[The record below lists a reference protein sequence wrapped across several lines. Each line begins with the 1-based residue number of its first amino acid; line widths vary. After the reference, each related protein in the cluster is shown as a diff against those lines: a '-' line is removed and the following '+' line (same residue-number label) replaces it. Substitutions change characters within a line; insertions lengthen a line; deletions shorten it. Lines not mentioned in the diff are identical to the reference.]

1 MSAISLDKIHKS
13 GKQADLSPYST
24 FKHLR
29 TERIDSLDIFVAEY
43 LHEATGAM
51 HYHIAADNSENVF
64 LVGLRTVPT
73 DSKGVAHILEHTALC
88 GSEKYPVRDPFFMMI
103 RRSLN
108 TFMNAFTSSDWTA
121 YPFASQNKK
130 DFDNLL
136 EVYLDAVFFSRL
148 DPMDFAQEGHRVEF
162 ADAKDANSDLVYK
175 GVVFN
180 EMKGAMS
187 STVATVYDRLNYH
200 LFPTSTYHFNSGGE
214 PEDIP
219 DLSYQELKQFYQ
231 THYHP
236 SNAILM
242 TYGDIAPAELQ
253 ERFETLAL
261 SRFDRL
267 DVKIEVADEKR
278 YLSPIA
284 VEESYALDQ
293 VDSNESLDDKSHHVL
308 AWLLGSSI
316 DIEQRFKVQL
326 LSDVLLDNSS
336 SPLRKALE
344 TSDIGTAPS
353 SLCGLEDGNREMSF
367 LCGIEGSQPGKA
379 QDFEKLVISV
389 LEDVAEKGVP
399 LEQVEAMLHQLEIQ
413 QREIGGGHYPFGLQ
427 LILDG
432 LAPAVHRGDP
442 IAAINLDPV
451 LAKLREDIKNP
462 DFIPNLV
469 KELLLN
475 NMHRVRLTMKP
486 DPELNQR
493 KKVAETQRL
502 ANIKAGL
509 SDAEKEKIV
518 DVSKKLALRQE
529 QKDDES
535 ILPKVGLE
543 DVPKEFKVA
552 HGSEKSGAS
561 FPLAFYPQGTNGL
574 VYQQLIIDLPALEDE
589 LLEILPYYTLSLT
602 ELGSAGRDYIATQAL
617 QSGITGG
624 LGCSSSICGSVG
636 DEQSVTGFLV
646 LSSKALMQNHRAMSQ
661 LLKETIQSPRFDESE
676 RIKDIMA
683 QRRAQMEQ
691 SITGSGHSLAM
702 MAASAGFAPV
712 AKLSHR
718 ISGLEGIKRLKALDD
733 GLKEGGS
740 QAIDAL
746 ADKFKR
752 LHQLILQAPQRMLLV
767 AEQESEAS
775 LLSDINEIWQDVAA
789 PSAGF
794 TPFKLDATRQA
805 CKEAWITSTQVNFCA
820 KAYPTVTSDHSDAA
834 ALTVLGGF
842 LRNGYLHRTIRE
854 QGGAYGGGASADSAN
869 AIFRFYS
876 YRDPRLEET
885 LEDFD
890 KSVVWLLE
898 NDHEWQQVE
907 EAILGVVSDIDKPS
921 SPAGEAKQSYHNDL
935 FGRTESQ
942 RRHFREKVLAVKLED
957 LKRVAEAY
965 LKPGN
970 ASIAVVTHTGNTE
983 KLQALGLKAIQV

>member
-1 MSAISLDKIHKS
+1 MSANPLMNTHKN
-13 GKQADLSPYST
+13 GKEINLSPDAAFT
-24 FKHLR
+24 HLR
-29 TERIDSLDIFVAEY
+29 TERIDSLDIFVSEY
-43 LHEATGAM
+43 RHTDTGAM
-51 HYHIAADNSENVF
+51 HYHIAADNPENVF

-162 ADAKDANSDLVYK
+162 ADPKDASSDLVYK

-187 STVATVYDRLNYH
+187 STTATVYDTLNYH
-200 LFPTSTYHFNSGGE
+200 LFPTTTYHYNSGGE

-219 DLSYQELKQFYQ
+219 DLSYAELKAFYE

-236 SNAILM
+236 SNATFM
-242 TYGDIAPAELQ
+242 TFGDIPPAELQ
-253 ERFETLAL
+253 ERFQTLVL

-267 DVKIEVADEKR
+267 DVKVDVDDEKR
-278 YLSPIA
+278 YLSPFS
-284 VEESYALDQ
+284 VEANYALDQ
-293 VDSNESLDDKSHHVL
+293 SDDSETLENKSHHVL
-308 AWLLGSSI
+308 AWLLSSSI
-316 DIEQRFKVQL
+316 DIEGRFKAQL
-326 LSDVLLDNSS
+326 LSDVLLDNSA
-336 SPLRKALE
+336 SPLRQALE

-353 SLCGLEDGNREMSF
+353 NLCGMEDSNREMSF
-367 LCGIEGSQPGKA
+367 LCGIEGSQPEKA
-379 QDFEKLVISV
+379 AEFEALVISV
-389 LEDVAEKGVP
+389 LEEVAENGVP

-427 LILDG
+427 LILGG
-432 LAPAVHRGDP
+432 LSPAVHRGDP

-451 LAKLREDIKNP
+451 LEKLREEIKDP
-462 DFIPNLV
+462 DFIPSLV
-469 KELLLN
+469 KGLLLN

-493 KKVAETQRL
+493 KQVAETQRL
-502 ANIKAGL
+502 AKMKSQLNDDQKAEII
-509 SDAEKEKIV
+509 DMTE
-518 DVSKKLALRQE
+518 KLAARQE

-552 HGSEKSGAS
+552 HGSERGLGCFSVS
-561 FPLAFYPQGTNGL
+561 FFPQGTNGL
-574 VYQQLIIDLPALEDE
+574 VYQQIIIDLPEMDSE
-589 LLEILPYYTLSLT
+589 LLDILPYYNHCLT
-602 ELGSAGRDYIATQAL
+602 ELGSAGRDYLETQAL
-617 QSGITGG
+617 QSSITGG
-624 LGCSSSICGSVG
+624 LGCSSSIRAAVD
-636 DEQSVTGFLV
+636 DEQNAAGFLV
-646 LSSKALMQNHRAMSQ
+646 LSSKALTTNHRAMTE
-661 LLKETIQSPRFDESE
+661 LVKETLLTPRFDEHP

-702 MAASAGFAPV
+702 MAASAGLAPV

-718 ISGLEGIKRLKALDD
+718 IGGLEGIKRLKALDD
-733 GLKEGGS
+733 GLSEDAG
-740 QAIDAL
+740 AIAAL

-752 LHQLILQAPQRMLLV
+752 VHQLVLQAPRRMLLV
-767 AEQESEAS
+767 AEQESES
-775 LLSDINEIWQDVAA
+775 ELLSDIETVWQGVSPPSSDFA
-789 PSAGF
+789 PFQLPS
-794 TPFKLDATRQA
+794 TRETR
-805 CKEAWITSTQVNFCA
+805 KEAWVTSTQVNFCA
-820 KAYPTVTSDHSDAA
+820 KAFPTVTPDHPDAA

-842 LRNGYLHRTIRE
+842 LRNGFLHRVIRE

-869 AIFRFYS
+869 AVFRFFS

-885 LEDFD
+885 LNDFD

-898 NDHEWQQVE
+898 NDHEWQKVE

-935 FGRTESQ
+935 FGRTETQ
-942 RRHFREKVLAVKLED
+942 RRQFRDSVLAVTIED
-957 LKRVAEAY
+957 LKRVGKTY
-965 LKPGN
+965 LNPES
-970 ASIAVVTHTGNTE
+970 ASTAVVTSSKNAE
-983 KLQALGLKAIQV
+983 KLQALGLTLIHV

>member
-1 MSAISLDKIHKS
+1 MSASPLIYTHKN
-13 GKQADLSPYST
+13 GKEVNLLPYAG

-29 TERIDSLDIFVAEY
+29 TERIDSLDIFVSEY
-43 LHEATGAM
+43 LHEDTGAM
-51 HYHIAADNSENVF
+51 HYHITADNSENVF
-64 LVGLRTVPT
+64 LVGLRTIPR

-162 ADAKDANSDLVYK
+162 ADPKDSNSELVYK

-187 STVATVYDRLNYH
+187 STVSTVYDTLNYH
-200 LFPTSTYHFNSGGE
+200 LFPTTTYHFNSGGE

-219 DLSYQELKQFYQ
+219 DLSYDELKAFYK

-236 SNAILM
+236 SNATFM
-242 TYGDIAPAELQ
+242 TFGDIPPAELQ
-253 ERFETLAL
+253 ERFQTLVL

-267 DVKIEVADEKR
+267 DVKIEVDDEKR

-284 VEESYALDQ
+284 VEASYALDQ
-293 VDSNESLDDKSHHVL
+293 VDDAESLDDKSHHVL
-308 AWLLGSSI
+308 AWLLSPSI
-316 DIEQRFKVQL
+316 DIEQRFKAQL
-326 LSDVLLDNSS
+326 LSDVLLDNSA

-353 SLCGLEDGNREMSF
+353 NLCGLEDGNREMSF

-379 QDFEKLVISV
+379 EEFEKLVFSV
-389 LEDVAEKGVP
+389 LEEVAEKGVP

-427 LILDG
+427 LILGG
-432 LAPAVHRGDP
+432 LSPAVHRGDP

-451 LAKLREDIKNP
+451 LEKLREEIQNP
-462 DFIPNLV
+462 DFIPDLV

-493 KKVAETQRL
+493 KQVAEAQRL
-502 ANIKAGL
+502 AKIKSRL
-509 SDAEKEKIV
+509 SEEEKAEII
-518 DVSKKLALRQE
+518 DISKKLADRQE

-552 HGSEKSGAS
+552 HGSEKKPSC
-561 FPLAFYPQGTNGL
+561 FPLSFYPQGTNGL
-574 VYQQLIIDLPALEDE
+574 VYQQLIIELPKLESK
-589 LLEILPYYTLSLT
+589 LLDILPYYSHCLT
-602 ELGSAGRDYIATQAL
+602 ELGSGGRDYIETQTL
-617 QSGITGG
+617 QSSVTGG
-624 LGCSSSICGSVG
+624 LGCSSSIRGAVD
-636 DEQSVTGFLV
+636 DEQNVTGFLV
-646 LSSKALMQNHRAMSQ
+646 LSSKALTTNHHAMTQ
-661 LLKETIQSPRFDESE
+661 LVKETILSPCFDEHE

-702 MAASAGFAPV
+702 MAASSGLSPV

-718 ISGLEGIKRLKALDD
+718 ISGLEGIKLLKALDD
-733 GLKEGGS
+733 RLKDDDS
-740 QAIDAL
+740 KAIEQL
-746 ADKFKR
+746 ADKFNQ
-752 LHQLILQAPQRMLLV
+752 LHQLILQAPKRMLLV
-767 AEQESEAS
+767 AEKECEAALLKDIESV
-775 LLSDINEIWQDVAA
+775 WQDASV
-789 PSAGF
+789 SSSEF
-794 TPFKLDATRQA
+794 VPFKLEATREA
-805 CKEAWITSTQVNFCA
+805 CKEAWVTSTQVNFCA

-842 LRNGYLHRTIRE
+842 LRNGYLHRVIRE

-869 AIFRFYS
+869 AVFRFYS

-898 NDHEWQQVE
+898 NDHEWQKVE

-935 FGRTESQ
+935 FGRTEAQ
-942 RRHFREKVLAVKLED
+942 RRHFRDNVLAVTIED
-957 LKRVAEAY
+957 LKRVAETY
-965 LKPGN
+965 LKPEN
-970 ASIAVVTHTGNTE
+970 ASIAVVTSTGNAE
-983 KLQALGLKAIQV
+983 KLQAMGLEIISV